1 VHQQEQYAT
10 CTNRSST
17 PRAPTGAVTQLGK
30 QGQSTK
36 CKKGEGS
43 MDLEKALATAIEY
56 EEKVH
61 AVYAKAAK
69 EAKDPV
75 AVKVYATMSEEEARH
90 VAYLKSR
97 LAEWKAHGHLAEER
111 LESLVPSYEAVTRG
125 VARLKEKAATLGQRR
140 RDAEAELAY
149 LQQALAV
156 ENETFA
162 FYSRMVAETP
172 PEARRLF
179 ERFLE
184 IEKAHG
190 AIVQA
195 QIDAVTGLG
204 FWFDLQEFSL
214 ESG

>member
-1 VHQQEQYAT
+1 
-10 CTNRSST
+10 
-17 PRAPTGAVTQLGK
+17 
-30 QGQSTK
+30 
-36 CKKGEGS
+36 

-172 PEARRLF
+172 PEAQRLF